1 MESHNKSAT
10 TPKLSV
16 VLATYNRA
24 EPLRR
29 VLSSLAAQTLDKSLW
44 ELVVVD
50 NNSADRT
57 AEVIGEFIA
66 ANPEM
71 CVRRFI
77 EYRQGVSHTR
87 NRAFAECR
95 GDIVV
100 SIDDD
105 EEAFPDYLQV
115 YYDFFESHPHI
126 NAAGGDNIPRYDE
139 CPRPEWMS
147 KYTETPIAAL
157 VRMGDKRRP
166 FRRGRFFMG
175 GNMAMRRDVFEKY
188 GLLHGELGRT
198 GSSPLAGEEKEFFF
212 RMKRA
217 GEEIWFLPEA
227 KVYHIIPAYKLTRQ
241 YFLNLCYMTGR
252 SEQLRTRRQ
261 GGLAYFKRV
270 CAEQVKWWGTLVI
283 ALGYLIK
290 GQKPKAKYLVAMRSA
305 ITQGLFS

>member
-1 MESHNKSAT
+1 MAENK
-10 TPKLSV
+10 TPKVSV
-16 VLATYNRA
+16 IIATYNRA

-29 VLSSLAAQTLDKSLW
+29 TLRSLAAQTLDKSLW

-50 NNSADRT
+50 NNSGDNTPA
-57 AEVIGEFIA
+57 VIDEFIA
-66 ANPEM
+66 AHPEM
-71 CVRRFI
+71 CVRRFV
-77 EYRQGVSHTR
+77 EMRQGVSHAR
-87 NRAFAECR
+87 NRAFTESR
-95 GDIVV
+95 GEVIV

-105 EEAFPDYLQV
+105 EEAFAEFVEV

-126 NAAGGDNIPRYDE
+126 NAAGGDNVPRYDE

-166 FRRGRFFMG
+166 FSGGRFFMG
-175 GNMAMRRDVFEKY
+175 GNMAMRRGVFEKY

-212 RMKRA
+212 RMQRA

-252 SEQLRTRRQ
+252 SEKIRTQKRGRW
-261 GGLAYFKRV
+261 AYFKRV

-283 ALGYLIK
+283 ALGYILK
-290 GQKPKAKYLVAMRSA
+290 GERPKAKYLIDMRMA
-305 ITQGLFS
+305 ITQGLFSE